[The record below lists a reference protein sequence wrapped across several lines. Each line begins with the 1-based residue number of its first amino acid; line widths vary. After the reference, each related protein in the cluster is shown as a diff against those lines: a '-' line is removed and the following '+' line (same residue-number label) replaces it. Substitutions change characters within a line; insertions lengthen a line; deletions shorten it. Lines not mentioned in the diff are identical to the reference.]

1 MVRTTLLFTM
11 KLLMNCFVFLSA
23 FVAVPFTLFA
33 GTLQSVTLDVK
44 NMTCAVCPI
53 TVKKA
58 LEQVR
63 GVTSATVDFDK
74 KTASVTF
81 DPEKANTAT
90 LAKATADVGYPSSVH
105 N

>member
-1 MVRTTLLFTM
+1 MNRFILIGAIVALPFSLL
-11 KLLMNCFVFLSA
+11 
-23 FVAVPFTLFA
+23 A
-33 GTLQSVTLDVK
+33 GTLQTVTLDVQ

-58 LEQVR
+58 LEKVS
-63 GVTSATVDFDK
+63 GVTNATVDFEK

-81 DPEKANTAT
+81 DPDKASPAT
-90 LAKATADVGYPSSVH
+90 LAKATSDARYPSTVH

>member
-1 MVRTTLLFTM
+1 M
-11 KLLMNCFVFLSA
+11 KLLMNRFVLLSA
-23 FVAVPFTLFA
+23 AGVALPFSLFA
-33 GTLQSVTLDVK
+33 GTLQTITLDVH

-58 LEQVR
+58 LEKVP
-63 GVTSATVDFDK
+63 GVTTARVDFVQ

-81 DPEKANTAT
+81 DPEKASPAA
-90 LAKATADVGYPSSVH
+90 LSKATSDAGYPSTLH

>member
-1 MVRTTLLFTM
+1 MPSSHSPSPYLRERYR
-11 KLLMNCFVFLSA
+11 
-23 FVAVPFTLFA
+23 P
-33 GTLQSVTLDVK
+33 VTLDVK

-58 LEQVR
+58 LEKVS
-63 GVTSATVDFDK
+63 GVTNATVDFDK

-81 DPEKANTAT
+81 DPDKASPAT
-90 LAKATADVGYPSSVH
+90 LAKATWDAGYPSTVH

>member
-1 MVRTTLLFTM
+1 
-11 KLLMNCFVFLSA
+11 
-23 FVAVPFTLFA
+23 
-33 GTLQSVTLDVK
+33 
-44 NMTCAVCPI
+44 MTCAVCPI

-58 LEQVR
+58 LEKVT

-81 DPEKANTAT
+81 DPDKANPAT
-90 LAKATADVGYPSSVH
+90 LAKATSDAGYPSSVH

>member
-1 MVRTTLLFTM
+1 M
-11 KLLMNCFVFLSA
+11 A
-23 FVAVPFTLFA
+23 FPVSVFA
-33 GTLQSVTLDVK
+33 GTLQTVTLEVK

-58 LEQVR
+58 LESVP
-63 GVTSATVDFDK
+63 GVTDARVDFDK

-81 DPEKANTAT
+81 DPDKGSPAT
-90 LAKATADVGYPSSVH
+90 LAKATSDAGYPSSVR